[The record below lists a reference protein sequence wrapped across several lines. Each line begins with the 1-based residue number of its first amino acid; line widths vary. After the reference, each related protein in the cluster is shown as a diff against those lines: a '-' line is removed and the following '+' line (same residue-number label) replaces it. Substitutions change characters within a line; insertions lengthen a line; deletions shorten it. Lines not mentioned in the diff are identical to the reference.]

1 MSRNNRLMQEALD
14 KNLPADD
21 LHQLYKR
28 MDQSPT
34 EASEF
39 QRLRQVDRS
48 LRAAP
53 MERAPQGLALKIM
66 MRIAE
71 GLQPE
76 QLRRSSA
83 LALALGLTL
92 ITLVLLPL
100 LIVLGITILGVVT
113 SATALSTLVSQVV
126 SLLGLVATALNGLV
140 QGAQNMLNA
149 YPEAPAL
156 IFTLIP
162 IPLIWLAR
170 FAWQNREEI

>member
-1 MSRNNRLMQEALD
+1 MSRQNRLMQEALD
-14 KNLPADD
+14 KNLPADE
-21 LHQLYKR
+21 LNELYTR
-28 MDQSPT
+28 IDHSPSD
-34 EASEF
+34 AAEF

-53 MERAPQGLALKIM
+53 MERAPQGLALRIM

-83 LALALGLTL
+83 LALAVGLTL
-92 ITLVLLPL
+92 VTLALLPL
-100 LIVLGITILGVVT
+100 LVVLSIVILSVIT

-126 SLLGLVATALNGLV
+126 SLLGLVLNSLDGLV
-140 QGAQNMLNA
+140 RGAQNMLNA

-162 IPLIWLAR
+162 IPIIWLAR